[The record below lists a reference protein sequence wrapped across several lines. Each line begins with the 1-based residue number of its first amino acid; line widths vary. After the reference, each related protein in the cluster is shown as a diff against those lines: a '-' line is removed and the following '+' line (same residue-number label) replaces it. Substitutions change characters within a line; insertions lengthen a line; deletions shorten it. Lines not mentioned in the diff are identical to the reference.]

1 MDVCD
6 PDAKTKN
13 IRKLIKLHTGHAV
26 NVSRERMCDITRE
39 AKKGN
44 LPMPPL
50 VLTRDKR
57 FLLDSKSPLTQK
69 DYETLYKSNTT
80 SADVKRLAKK
90 VGLVNTDKTIA
101 DLKDAIGR
109 RLASTSVREPILLPG
124 SRAVSAPKSE
134 NFFVNANRDNVQN
147 ENRNTRIGIGITRI
161 RTVLILIVRGET
173 MAIDPMVTL

>member
-80 SADVKRLAKK
+80 SASAQ
-90 VGLVNTDKTIA
+90 TII
-101 DLKDAIGR
+101 AIQITATAYFR
-109 RLASTSVREPILLPG
+109 
-124 SRAVSAPKSE
+124 
-134 NFFVNANRDNVQN
+134 FVNISIASRSLN
-147 ENRNTRIGIGITRI
+147 
-161 RTVLILIVRGET
+161 
-173 MAIDPMVTL
+173 M